1 MIPTDAHSPSLSLCP
16 VRGTV
21 SQEKK
26 YKSVIQ
32 APDSISCVT
41 ATGSPLCQSRVV
53 LSPPSSPKPCDSL
66 LGMAAAPGFK
76 SQRQSSSAAPF
87 PTPPTVSYTCQLSH
101 THPALLGCHP
111 MSGQVWPHGMEPIFS
126 KLSHR
131 CCNQGELP
139 PSYILGGS
147 HSRLPGSQHGHSYL
161 TYP

>member
-1 MIPTDAHSPSLSLCP
+1 MSSIRYSSPLEHPQMHSPSLSLCP
-16 VRGTV
+16 GQGTV

-87 PTPPTVSYTCQLSH
+87 PTPPMISYTCQHSH
-101 THPALLGCHP
+101 ILPALLGCHSK
-111 MSGQVWPHGMEPIFS
+111 SGQEWPNGVEPIMS
-126 KLSHR
+126 KLSLM
-131 CCNQGELP
+131 CYNQGELP
-139 PSYILGGS
+139 PSYIMS
-147 HSRLPGSQHGHSYL
+147 
-161 TYP
+161 